1 MNNTYFHITQFHI
14 SGLHTRKKSVY
25 HPKEV
30 TPAVCTA
37 NPTNLAVY
45 YTQNLYVQSSIP
57 IHFTVNN

>member
-14 SGLHTRKKSVY
+14 SGLHTRKKSIY
-25 HPKEV
+25 HKEV